1 MPATPPAALDLAD
14 RLHSAALRLLRG
26 LRRHDAA
33 SGLSGPRLSALSV
46 LVYAGPLSLGALA
59 RAEQVRPP
67 SMSRLVA
74 ALEAEGLVRRTADP
88 GDARA
93 VRLVAT
99 AKGRRLLVQGRR
111 RRVAALAEAVAA
123 LGDGER
129 ARLLAAL
136 DVLERLGGRRPD
148 AEGAD
153 RRGAG

>member
-1 MPATPPAALDLAD
+1 MPATPPAALEAAD

-46 LVYAGPLSLGALA
+46 LVYAGPLPLGALA
-59 RAEQVRPP
+59 RAEQVKPP

-74 ALEAEGLVRRTADP
+74 GLEADGLVRRTADP
-88 GDARA
+88 ADARVVLLA
-93 VRLVAT
+93 AT

-123 LGDGER
+123 LGAEER
-129 ARLLAAL
+129 ARLQAAL
-136 DVLERLGGRRPD
+136 DVLEQLGGRRPD
-148 AEGAD
+148 AAGAAP
-153 RRGAG
+153 R